1 MIALPLLRNL
11 LSFKSSISGQS
22 VVFGAG
28 EEDWKG
34 RGRRD
39 KRAHWISMELLETTG
54 EEEMAPWLKGGR
66 HHRT

>member
-1 MIALPLLRNL
+1 M
-11 LSFKSSISGQS
+11 
-22 VVFGAG
+22 FGAG

-39 KRAHWISMELLETTG
+39 GTALWIPIELLETTG

-66 HHRT
+66 HHGT